1 MKAYKGF
8 NKDMTCTPDGKA
20 FQFEEGKTYE
30 EAEAKLCKSGFH
42 ACENPLDCWGYYNI
56 LNSVVHEV
64 ELEGVSEEREKN
76 NTKICAK
83 KITIGARIDIKGIV
97 KASVDFVIESVKE
110 CFDKKLFDKKTGNE
124 NDWAKIGSSGDLAQI
139 GSSGDG
145 AQIGSSGDWAQIGS
159 SGGGAQIGSSGYG
172 AKIDISGERSI
183 GVCIG
188 NNGRVRAKAGCWIV
202 LSEWKNTDIK
212 NTPVCV
218 KAVQVDGETIK
229 EDTWYKLENGEIVEA
244 TE

>member
-8 NKDMTCTPDGKA
+8 NKDMTCTPDGKV

-30 EAEAKLCKSGFH
+30 EAEAKLCESGFH

-97 KASVDFVIESVKE
+97 KASVDFVMESVKE

-124 NDWAKIGSSGDLAQI
+124 NDGAQI
-139 GSSGDG
+139 GSSGYG
-145 AQIGSSGDWAQIGS
+145 AQIGSSGD
-159 SGGGAQIGSSGYG
+159 G

-183 GVCIG
+183 GACIG

-202 LSEWKNTDIK
+202 LSEWKNIDMK

-229 EDTWYKLENGEIVEA
+229 ENTWYKLENGEIVEVK
-244 TE
+244 E

>member
-139 GSSGDG
+139 GSSG
-145 AQIGSSGDWAQIGS
+145 
-159 SGGGAQIGSSGYG
+159 YG